1 MGQDHSQTVAG
12 DRALERSDG
21 DRLGFREVAKR
32 IAVSLVDRA
41 TTNGLVVGIEG
52 AWGAG
57 KSSLLFLIDE
67 ELRKLP
73 SDKRPTVINFRP
85 WLIANRDTLIT
96 SLFDELSKQLENIV
110 ASSNPA
116 SHKTAEKAQKAAT
129 ALRRFVGGLSKAGAV
144 IEIAGEWSGFS
155 FVERFGK
162 LLAALPA
169 WIYRSPPPPQLIEL
183 KEQLVQALREL
194 DHRFVITIDDVDRLE
209 PDETKEILRLV
220 RSVADLPNVI
230 YLLCYDNKILA
241 DSVSKSVGIEN
252 GRSYLEKIVQLTVMV
267 PKPESLQL
275 RQWFSDELSSIAS
288 PKDDEELSRLK
299 LVIDYEGGQQLRT
312 PRSVVRALDAIR
324 FFWPPLRELG
334 ADLADLVWLQ
344 LIKEGNLDLY
354 RWVEDYCATS
364 SVVQLGVARVEDAE
378 KEKMSDDLLAI
389 VKGGRFSDRT
399 YRHYFANQLPGAE
412 VDYSEED
419 KGLKLFE
426 HIGDYERDE
435 SIRKKRLSSPD
446 HYRLYFALEGPSY
459 VLSQSDFSNVREAVT
474 AGPEQTGKELQRLH
488 EQHAAGSLSKADLM
502 LERIE
507 LNSIQTLTPAQ
518 GRNLLIALSHEL
530 DEAFRRK
537 PFDHS
542 WTTSIWDRAQRL
554 VPRLL
559 SRLEPVSRAATI
571 TTMFHDGRAIGWLTS
586 LLRHET
592 FAHGRYGGRRS
603 PESEWLFSDDELTQ
617 ISDILH
623 NRYLAM
629 SVSDLL
635 ACPNP
640 GSILF
645 AWQQLGDEHGPRQLV
660 TVASSSDVGL
670 IEILEKL
677 TSLIISSDRGKY
689 DVIKPENIAPFMDY
703 DATRERVKDLET
715 DTVLGE
721 RAKLLSTAFA
731 DGARSP

>member
-1 MGQDHSQTVAG
+1 MRQDRSQTVTG
-12 DRALERSDG
+12 DRALEQSGG

-41 TTNGLVVGIEG
+41 TTNGLVVGVEG

-57 KSSLLFLIDE
+57 KSSLLFLIGE
-67 ELRKLP
+67 ELRELP
-73 SDKRPTVINFRP
+73 DDKRPTVISFRP

-96 SLFDELSKQLENIV
+96 SLFDELSKQLESI
-110 ASSNPA
+110 AAGSNSA
-116 SHKTAEKAQKAAT
+116 SHMTAKKAQKAAT
-129 ALRRFVGGLSKAGAV
+129 ALRRFVAGLSKAGAV
-144 IEIAGEWSGFS
+144 IEIAGDWSGFALIRW
-155 FVERFGK
+155 FEK
-162 LLAALPA
+162 ILAALPT
-169 WIYRSPPPPQLIEL
+169 WVHRSPLPPQLTEL
-183 KEQLVQALREL
+183 KEKLIQALRDL

-209 PDETKEILRLV
+209 PEETKEILRLV

-241 DSVSKSVGIEN
+241 DSIIKSVGVEN
-252 GRSYLEKIVQLTVMV
+252 GCSYLEKIVQLTVMV

-275 RQWFSDELSSIAS
+275 RQWFSDELGSIAS

-354 RWVEDYCATS
+354 RWVENYCATS
-364 SVVQLGVARVEDAE
+364 SVVQLGIARVEDAE
-378 KEKMSDDLLAI
+378 KEKMNSDLLAI
-389 VKGGRFSDRT
+389 MKGGRFSDRT

-435 SIRKKRLSSPD
+435 SIRKRRLSSPD

-459 VLSQSDFSNVREAVT
+459 VLSQSDFSKMREAVST
-474 AGPEQTGKELQRLH
+474 GPEQTGRELQRLH
-488 EQHAAGSLSKADLM
+488 EQHTAGSLSKADLM

-507 LNSIQTLTPAQ
+507 LNSAQTLTPIQ
-518 GRNLLIALSHEL
+518 SRHLLIALSNEL

-537 PFDHS
+537 PFDRS
-542 WTTSIWDRAQRL
+542 WTTSLWDRAQRL
-554 VPRLL
+554 VPPLL
-559 SRLEPVSRAATI
+559 SRLEPLSRAATI
-571 TTMFHDGRAIGWLTS
+571 TAIFHDGRAIGWLTS

-617 ISDILH
+617 VSDILH
-623 NRYLAM
+623 DRYLAM

-635 ACPNP
+635 DCPNP

-670 IEILEKL
+670 VEILEKL
-677 TSLIISSDRGKY
+677 TSLVISSDRGIY

-703 DATRERVKDLET
+703 GIARERVK
-715 DTVLGE
+715 GI
-721 RAKLLSTAFA
+721 
-731 DGARSP
+731 